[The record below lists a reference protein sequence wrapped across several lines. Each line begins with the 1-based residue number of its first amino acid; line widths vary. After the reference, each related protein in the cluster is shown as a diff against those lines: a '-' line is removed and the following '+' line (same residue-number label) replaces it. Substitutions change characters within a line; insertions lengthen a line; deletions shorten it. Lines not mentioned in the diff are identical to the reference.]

1 MALLIDRARDDA
13 PALVLAHGA
22 GAPMDSGFL
31 QRLSELLCELGIN
44 VGRFEFPYMVERRLN
59 GKKRPPNRQSE
70 LIQAWHAALAMA
82 KQEFNGPVFIGGKS
96 LGGRMAAVLAA
107 DSNVPGVICFGY
119 PFHPPAKPDKLRVD
133 TLQHLPCETLIIQGT
148 LDKLGDR
155 QEVTGYA
162 LPENIALQWLEDGD
176 HDFKPR
182 VRSGYSQEQ
191 HIATAARAAADFIV
205 STAVRSLT

>member
-44 VGRFEFPYMVERRLN
+44 VGRFEFPYMVKRRLN

-70 LIQAWHAALAMA
+70 LIQAWHTALAMA

-107 DSNVPGVICFGY
+107 DISVPGVICFGY

-133 TLQHLPCETLIIQGT
+133 TLQQLPCETLIIQGT
-148 LDKLGDR
+148 RDKLGDR

-205 STAVRSLT
+205 STTVRSLT